1 MRFAVITIILL
12 STIAYSQSQIT
23 ISGTVR
29 DSTTREP
36 LFNTNIYV
44 ESAGIGTVT
53 DSSGRFRLKTVT
65 GYHSIRFSYVGYESK
80 TISMY
85 FSENKFNLDIEL
97 SPFAIEQK
105 QVNVRGEKYPSS
117 AVVQTIEGRNI
128 ERMPTILSDVLR
140 SVKILPGVVSNDELS
155 SGYNVRGGNYDQNL
169 IYLNGFEIH
178 RPFLI
183 KEGLEE
189 NQSLINENFVKDI
202 QFFPGGFPANLGDKI
217 SSALNV
223 DYMVPENESLSVKS
237 KADLLNLSATISKKS
252 GPLSWITGIRYSY
265 PSLLGQTL
273 QRRGEYRPEF
283 FDIQLYSR
291 YKLTE
296 KSYLDLLTI
305 YGINNF
311 KLTPNSWQGNFQLN
325 RYDIREVSIFFSGNR
340 NYSFNSGFYGL
351 KYNNIISDNLNL
363 TLAADFY
370 NDIEK
375 DNTDLTT
382 NFYYSEDGYN
392 PNDNRE
398 YLKTGFEKSNDE
410 LNLNTFEIKPYLSY
424 QFGFHFFETGIDM
437 RYSEMKNKVD
447 ERTYQTGAD
456 STLEPPLSTIF
467 YQYNT
472 FRSVAGFIM
481 DQIAFNKLLTL
492 NAGVRILKYFYT
504 NETLVS
510 PRIILFYIPSAKHT
524 FNLSYGYYYQPPYV
538 YELRDNPLS
547 QNEKLISQSAAHYIA
562 GWEYRPKPT
571 AKYQFELFYKK
582 MDNLIPYNIEK
593 LQIRYLGSNTMK
605 GYSYGFDFQYQ
616 GEIVPGLKS
625 WIGYSYLDSK
635 EKLKDGTG
643 DWQRSLNDQTHTFKV
658 FLQDRTKKH
667 PNFQVHV
674 RLIAGSGLLYHPQVY
689 AVDPKTG
696 KTYITYD
703 LNKVGEFPFYFRI
716 DMGMTF
722 DFNFKNNSKLTLIAE
737 VLNIFDKQNIAD
749 YNWYTIFPVSKYP
762 IAVPQLF
769 SGRFFNVGIDYTL

>member
-1 MRFAVITIILL
+1 MKFAVISFFIFTSIAFSQTKIIV
-12 STIAYSQSQIT
+12 
-23 ISGTVR
+23 SGTVN
-29 DSTTREP
+29 DSTTKEP

-44 ESAGIGTVT
+44 ESTGIGTVT
-53 DSSGRFRLKTVT
+53 DSSGRFKLNINT
-65 GYHSIRFSYVGYESK
+65 GYLKIKFSYVGYESK

-85 FSENKFNLDIEL
+85 FSKNKFNLDIEL
-97 SPFAIEQK
+97 SPSAIEQK

-183 KEGLEE
+183 KEGIEE

-202 QFFPGGFPANLGDKI
+202 QFFPGGFPADFGDKI

-223 DYMVPENESLSVKS
+223 DYLVPENESLTVQS
-237 KADLLNLSATISKKS
+237 KADLLNLSATVSKKS

-273 QRRGEYRPEF
+273 QRKGEYRPEF

-291 YKLTE
+291 YRLTNG
-296 KSYLDLLTI
+296 SYLDLLTI
-305 YGINNF
+305 YGKNNF
-311 KLTPNSWQGNFQLN
+311 RLTPNSWQGNFQLN
-325 RYDIREVSIFFSGNR
+325 RYDIREVSIFFSGSR

-351 KYNNIISDNLNL
+351 KYNDIINDKLNF

-375 DNTDLTT
+375 DNTDLAA

-392 PNDNRE
+392 PNDNRQ
-398 YLKTGFEKSNDE
+398 YLKTGYERSNDK
-410 LNLNTFEIKPYLSY
+410 LNLSTVEIKPYLSY
-424 QFGFHFFETGIDM
+424 QSGIHSFETGIDM
-437 RYSEMKNKVD
+437 RYSEMKNRVD
-447 ERTYQTGAD
+447 DQTFQTGAD
-456 STLEPPLSTIF
+456 STLEPPLSTKLN
-467 YQYNT
+467 QYNI
-472 FRSVAGFIM
+472 FRSAAGFIM
-481 DQIAFNKLLTL
+481 DQMTL
-492 NAGVRILKYFYT
+492 NRQLSMNAGIRILKYFYT

-510 PRIILFYIPSAKHT
+510 PRIILFYIPSAKNT
-524 FNLSYGYYYQPPYV
+524 FNFSYGYYYQPPYV
-538 YELRDNPLS
+538 YELRDNPLP

-582 MDNLIPYNIEK
+582 MDNLIPYNLEK
-593 LQIRYLGSNTMK
+593 LQIRYLGSNIMK

-625 WIGYSYLDSK
+625 WIGYSYLDS
-635 EKLKDGTG
+635 
-643 DWQRSLNDQTHTFKV
+643 
-658 FLQDRTKKH
+658 
-667 PNFQVHV
+667 
-674 RLIAGSGLLYHPQVY
+674 
-689 AVDPKTG
+689 
-696 KTYITYD
+696 
-703 LNKVGEFPFYFRI
+703 
-716 DMGMTF
+716 
-722 DFNFKNNSKLTLIAE
+722 
-737 VLNIFDKQNIAD
+737 
-749 YNWYTIFPVSKYP
+749 
-762 IAVPQLF
+762 
-769 SGRFFNVGIDYTL
+769 